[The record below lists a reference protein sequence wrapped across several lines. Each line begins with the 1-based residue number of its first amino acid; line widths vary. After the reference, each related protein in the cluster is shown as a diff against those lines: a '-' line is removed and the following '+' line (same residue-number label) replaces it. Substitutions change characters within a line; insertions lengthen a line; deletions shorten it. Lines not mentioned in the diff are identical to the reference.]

1 MKVAMFLSK
10 HIDRQLLQSYSSQ
23 SGDTIESL
31 SADQP
36 LLLVF
41 LRHFG

>member
-1 MKVAMFLSK
+1 MVQAKRADSE
-10 HIDRQLLQSYSSQ
+10 LLRRYRSQ
-23 SGDTIESL
+23 VGDTIESI
-31 SADQP
+31 SAERP